1 MIVKSFND
9 PIRQVLAFAYLDLE
23 KFITF
28 FLRHHITDKATG
40 KITPFNQMAL
50 DYFKEFN
57 PREKG
62 VRKIIR
68 ASRGASKT
76 TLIALADTLHRL
88 LYSTEKF
95 IVIFS
100 STAPLSMDKI
110 KDIRT
115 ELDME

>member
-1 MIVKSFND
+1 MTKND
-9 PIRQVLAFAYLDLE
+9 VLKKAFFDFEY
-23 KFITF
+23 FIKF
-28 FLRHHITDKATG
+28 FLTHHITDKSTC

-88 LYSTEKF
+88 LYSNREVYCNFLKLN
-95 IVIFS
+95 S
-100 STAPLSMDKI
+100 SFVYG
-110 KDIRT
+110 
-115 ELDME
+115 